1 MSVEALIS
9 EASDTRKLWERAER
23 RAVVVQKHMSSAG
36 ALGLPEKLDER
47 RLIYGIP
54 DEAFAIQATFKRI
67 FVKQIPDWDGE
78 TYGPESKI
86 FRTQV
91 SQQRNRESTPRGVL
105 VSAGLEAQDILHS
118 HGIELGDIVWIVQ
131 MAIFRL
137 PVLEIDGTPEVVL
150 VLQAGDIVGCV
161 DTMERIKRGALKQGY
176 DPVDRCSY
184 YEGRGKP
191 ISPWIPDDF

>member
-1 MSVEALIS
+1 MSVEALLM
-9 EASDTRKLWERAER
+9 EASDSRKLWERAER
-23 RAVVVQKHMSSAG
+23 RALTIQKHMSLPG
-36 ALGLPEKLDER
+36 ALGLPEKLDQR
-47 RLIYGIP
+47 RLQYGIP

-78 TYGPESKI
+78 TYGPE
-86 FRTQV
+86 
-91 SQQRNRESTPRGVL
+91 
-105 VSAGLEAQDILHS
+105 DILHS

-161 DTMERIKRGALKQGY
+161 DTMERVKRGELKQGY

-184 YEGRGKP
+184 YDGRPKP